1 MSTELRYYYD
11 LMSQPC
17 RALYIFLEMT
27 KIPYRRCPI
36 DLRKGENLTDEF
48 RVINRFPKVP
58 AVTSTSLK
66 PDTGQNRRVHGLAA
80 AQHFIYVWL
89 RPRMLGTTVR
99 PERAE
104 QIKDEMERCLDF
116 IEREYLGRGSKFI
129 VGDEISVADLLA
141 ACEIEQPR
149 MAGYDPCAGRPNL
162 TAWMG
167 RVREVTSPA
176 SPVAALPASVEV
188 PPPQTGTDAKKEKP
202 KCKACCACPETKRER
217 DACIMERG
225 EENCGPL
232 IEKHKQCMRDMGFNI

>member
-36 DLRKGENLTDEF
+36 DLRKGEHLTDEF
-48 RVINRFPKVP
+48 RAINRFPKVP
-58 AVTSTSLK
+58 CIVADGDFHLAESVAIIQFLAREYPEIPDHWYPRNSRTRARIDEYMAWQQHNTRSLC
-66 PDTGQNRRVHGLAA
+66 AA
-80 AQHFIYVWL
+80 YFMYVWL

-167 RVREVTSPA
+167 RVREVTSPFYEQA
-176 SPVAALPASVEV
+176 HVVVNKIAAATNAALN
-188 PPPQTGTDAKKEKP
+188 K
-202 KCKACCACPETKRER
+202 
-217 DACIMERG
+217 
-225 EENCGPL
+225 L
-232 IEKHKQCMRDMGFNI
+232 